1 MPRLQ
6 RFAILGLLTALVGC
20 DHVTKEVAKRQLEG
34 AAPRTIVAG
43 VVDLRYTENTDV
55 AFNLLRW
62 VPEAT
67 RRPVLAIA
75 GGVAVLALALLLFRR
90 RGLPWGTLAVVLV
103 SAGAIGN
110 YLDRLTRG
118 YVVDFVHVRHWPVF
132 NVADIYVTVGAALL
146 VLAMSKARTDT
157 AAAAPEPRG

>member
-6 RFAILGLLTALVGC
+6 RFAILGLLTVLVGC

-75 GGVAVLALALLLFRR
+75 GGVAVVALSLLLFRR
-90 RGLPWGTLAVVLV
+90 RGLPWSTLAVVLV

-132 NVADIYVTVGAALL
+132 NVADTYVTVGVALL
-146 VLAMSKARTDT
+146 VLAMSKGRTAP